1 MENKIKNNNTNS
13 ITCIESIILNDLKLR
28 FRLLL
33 KCRKYGFNYT
43 MNNFYNYEDFKG
55 ELYNNI
61 STLKQDIYIHIGHL
75 LHLYFDNDLFRDLK
89 DESEY
94 ESTIENITIMLDS
107 IDRVFEDSG
116 AKFTNLT
123 KSECEDI
130 VIYDLLINPYPGIVK
145 EDFKELKN
153 GYSLTYQKLSD
164 IPDNLI
170 NFLIII
176 RFLLDKI
183 LGGEEY
189 KGKPL
194 SELYDE
200 TIIY

>member
-1 MENKIKNNNTNS
+1 MENKTTNNNTNPIPS
-13 ITCIESIILNDLKLR
+13 IESIILNDLKLR
-28 FRLLL
+28 IRLLL
-33 KCRKYGFNYT
+33 KCRKYGFDYT
-43 MNNFYNYEDFKG
+43 INDFYDYDNFKG
-55 ELYNNI
+55 TLHNNI
-61 STLKQDIYIHIGHL
+61 GTLKQDIYIHIGHL
-75 LHLYFDNDLFRDLK
+75 LHLYFDNCVLRDLK
-89 DESEY
+89 DEMKY
-94 ESTIENITIMLDS
+94 ENTLSIINVMLDS

-123 KSECEDI
+123 KSE
-130 VIYDLLINPYPGIVK
+130 VINLIIPDLLTNKYPGIIK

-200 TIIY
+200 TIMY

>member
-1 MENKIKNNNTNS
+1 MENKIINHNISS
-13 ITCIESIILNDLKLR
+13 ISSIESIILNDLKLR

-33 KCRKYGFNYT
+33 KCRKYGFDYT
-43 MNNFYNYEDFKG
+43 MNNFYNYDDFKG
-55 ELYNNI
+55 TLYNNI
-61 STLKQDIYIHIGHL
+61 GILKQDIYIHIGHL
-75 LHLYFDNDLFRDLK
+75 LHLYFDNCVLRDLNN
-89 DESEY
+89 ESEY
-94 ESTIENITIMLDS
+94 ENTLSIINVMLDS

-123 KSECEDI
+123 KSE
-130 VIYDLLINPYPGIVK
+130 VINLIIPDLLTNKYPGIIK

-164 IPDNLI
+164 IPDNLT

-176 RFLLDKI
+176 RFFLDKI

-194 SELYDE
+194 SELYEE
-200 TIIY
+200 TIMF

>member
-1 MENKIKNNNTNS
+1 MENINNKTP
-13 ITCIESIILNDLKLR
+13 ESIILNDLKLR

-33 KCRKYGFNYT
+33 LCRKYGFKYT
-43 MNNFYNYEDFKG
+43 MENFNSFYNVSDLEDIYIN
-55 ELYNNI
+55 YNNI
-61 STLKQDIYIHIGHL
+61 GSIKQDIYIHLGHL
-75 LHLYFDNDLFRDLK
+75 LHTYFDNCVLRETK
-89 DESEY
+89 DEVEY
-94 ESTIENITIMLDS
+94 ENTLSIINIMLDS

-116 AKFTNLT
+116 AKFINLT

-130 VIYDLLINPYPGIVK
+130 VIYDLLMNPYPGIIK
-145 EDFKELKN
+145 SDFLELKN

-164 IPDNLI
+164 IPENLT

-176 RFLLDKI
+176 RFFLDTI

-194 SELYDE
+194 FELYEE
-200 TIIY
+200 TIMF